1 MCIFAIHLFFCWYNI
16 MKKFSYA
23 VGILITAGS
32 LVTPAALFALTATS
46 TPPFRQGIREERRD
60 LREDIKGKRMEIR
73 DMTRERMEDAKE
85 EMKLRM
91 RALKGTATTT
101 PAVRHEVI
109 DEMRGRMK
117 NIREEAKEKRDEL
130 RGEVKTRREE
140 IKLKVAK
147 EVAERVRKHF
157 DKMLKR
163 FDAAIERLEKLAD
176 RIESRLDKAAEN
188 GRDVAALRVRLDAA
202 RAKIAE
208 AQTAL
213 DEAVAKFEAVVGSDN
228 PREAFKEVEALM
240 SGVKEKIKAAHAD
253 LVDVIN
259 SLKGIG
265 NTATT
270 TPGGT
275 ATTTPAVLP

>member
-1 MCIFAIHLFFCWYNI
+1 MFP
-16 MKKFSYA
+16 
-23 VGILITAGS
+23 AG
-32 LVTPAALFALTATS
+32 LFAQTATS
-46 TPPFRQGIREERRD
+46 TPPFRREIREERRE

-73 DMTRERMEDAKE
+73 DTMHKGVEDARME
-85 EMKLRM
+85 MKSRLRNM
-91 RALKGTATTT
+91 KGTATTT
-101 PAVRHEVI
+101 PEVRKEVREEMHERI
-109 DEMRGRMK
+109 KD
-117 NIREEAKEKRDEL
+117 IREEAKEKREDL
-130 RGEVKTRREE
+130 REEVKARREE
-140 IKLKVAK
+140 IKLKVAR

-157 DKMLKR
+157 DRMLKR

-188 GRDVAALRVRLDAA
+188 GKDVFALRIKLDAA

-213 DEAVAKFEAVVGSDN
+213 DEAAAKFEAVVGADN

-240 SGVKEKIKAAHAD
+240 KGVKEKIKAAHAA

-265 NTATT
+265 GTATT
-270 TPGGT
+270 TPSGT